1 MSRRTFVTL
10 GLLVGLAAGGCAPRA
25 LYSFDLTRH
34 DGIPGPED
42 MVLDGPDRLLISS
55 QDRRSEPWPTGGI
68 YALHMPS
75 GRIAELPRVGEP
87 EGLSFH
93 PHGIDLVRRDDG
105 EVWLYAIT
113 HREPGEEP
121 PHSIAVYR
129 VRPDRLEFLELLED
143 PLLASPNDLAATPDG
158 QVYVS
163 NDGSANHG
171 LAEVIFAMKKSTVVH
186 RDVRGNWK
194 VVADRLAYCNGIAVV
209 GNRVIVATTREHAI
223 YGFSI
228 LGDGSLTHKTRL
240 ARVKG
245 PDNFFVAGDD
255 LFVACH
261 PRAMAFA
268 AHALNPKKR
277 SPSRIYRLDLASG
290 ELLLVFAD
298 DGSGISASAT
308 GIWLDQTLWIG
319 QVFDPFVIQATV
331 RPAADDSRQ
340 DP

>member
-1 MSRRTFVTL
+1 MLHRTFVTL
-10 GLLVGLAAGGCAPRA
+10 GLVVGITVGGCGPRA
-25 LYSFDLTRH
+25 MYTYDLTRH
-34 DGIPGPED
+34 TGIPGPED
-42 MVLDGPDRLLISS
+42 MVLDGPDRLLVSS
-55 QDRRSEPWPTGGI
+55 QDRRAEVWPPGAVYT
-68 YALHMPS
+68 LHMPS
-75 GRIAELPRVGEP
+75 GEVAELPRVGEP
-87 EGLSFH
+87 EGMTFH
-93 PHGIDLVRRDDG
+93 PHGLDLVRRDDG
-105 EVWLYAIT
+105 QVWLYAIT
-113 HREPGEEP
+113 HRTAGEEP
-121 PHSIAVYR
+121 PHAIAVYR

-163 NDGSANHG
+163 NDSSAGGG
-171 LAEVIFAMKKSTVVH
+171 LWEAILAQKKSTVVH
-186 RDVRGNWK
+186 RDARGHWK

-261 PRAMAFA
+261 PRAVKFA
-268 AHALNPKKR
+268 LHALNPNRR
-277 SPSRIYRLDLASG
+277 SPSRVYRLDLATND
-290 ELLLVFAD
+290 LQLVFAD
-298 DGSGISASAT
+298 DGSGISGSAT
-308 GIWLDQTLWIG
+308 GIWLGQTLWIG
-319 QVFDPFVIQATV
+319 QVFDPFVVEARV
-331 RPAADDSRQ
+331 NAPGKDSRQ

>member
-1 MSRRTFVTL
+1 MVRP
-10 GLLVGLAAGGCAPRA
+10 LLVAMTALAGLAAGGCAPRA
-25 LYSFDLTRH
+25 LYSFDMTAH
-34 DGIPGPED
+34 PGIPGPED

-55 QDRRSEPWPTGGI
+55 QDRRADPWPPGGI
-68 YALHMPS
+68 FALHMPT
-75 GRIAELPRVGEP
+75 GAIAELPRVGEP

-93 PHGIDLVRRDDG
+93 PHGIDLVRRADG

-113 HREPGEEP
+113 HRPPGELP
-121 PHSIAVYR
+121 RHAIAVYR
-129 VRPDRLEFLELLED
+129 VQRDRLEFLELLED

-163 NDGSANHG
+163 NDGSADHG
-171 LAEVIFAMKKSTVVH
+171 IAEVIFALKRSTIVH
-186 RDVRGNWK
+186 RDVDGSWK
-194 VVADRLAYCNGIAVV
+194 LVADGLAYCNGIAVV
-209 GNRVIVATTREHAI
+209 GNRVIVASTREHTI

-228 LGDGSLTHKTRL
+228 LGDGSLTHKTSL

-245 PDNFFVAGDD
+245 PDNFFVAGND

-261 PRAMAFA
+261 PRALAFA

-277 SPSRIYRLDLASG
+277 SPSQVYRLDLASG
-290 ELLLVFAD
+290 ELQLVFAD

-308 GIWLDQTLWIG
+308 GIWVDQTLWIG
-319 QVFDPFVIQATV
+319 QVFDPFVIQARV
-331 RPAADDSRQ
+331 RHGTDGSRQ